1 MPKYEIEATAP
12 TVEVSGW
19 TARPAGQ
26 YFANITVE
34 ADSENEAKL
43 KADELF
49 RSSNESNESIQID
62 TEGVLEDFED
72 DEEDFEPAWEVD
84 FKKAEYKIAEVT
96 HVS

>member
-19 TARPAGQ
+19 IARPAGN

-34 ADSENEAKL
+34 ADSEEEAKL

-49 RSSNESNESIQID
+49 KSSDESNEFVEID
-62 TEGVLEDFED
+62 TDGVLEDFD
-72 DEEDFEPAWEVD
+72 DDDEDFEPTWEID
-84 FKKAEYKIAEVT
+84 FQKAKYKVVEVKNG
-96 HVS
+96 

>member
-19 TARPAGQ
+19 TARPAGN

-34 ADSENEAKL
+34 ADSEEEAKL

-49 RSSNESNESIQID
+49 KSSDESNEFIEID
-62 TEGVLEDFED
+62 TDNVLEHFD
-72 DEEDFEPAWEVD
+72 DEDEDFEPTWDID
-84 FKKAEYKIAEVT
+84 FQKAEYKVVEVKNG
-96 HVS
+96 